1 MPRMPRSR
9 HKFHR
14 GGLFLSFRL
23 LFCGCRFR
31 VGRSVSGGAPVSC
44 VSGSF
49 RRGIGNLGVFGVF
62 PVFSIFSAFRRRC
75 PCARVPTSRLPLAR
89 LPASRYPG
97 LSAPAPRLLRA
108 CPLPPTSRHP
118 LARLSGLPISW
129 PLRTRTPASPLPCP
143 PRLLLPSVSP
153 PPRLPVSRKG

>member
-108 CPLPPTSRHP
+108 CPLSPTSRHP